1 MFNQTPRQ
9 PSQMQH
15 SFSNVPR
22 VNVPRSVFKR
32 PYERHMPHGV
42 DYLYPFYVEEVIPG
56 DSHLLRGRFVSRL
69 TTPIVPF
76 MSNLYLETFFF
87 FVPNRLVWSH
97 WENFMGERKPDP
109 DSSIDYTL
117 PLMYRPSVT
126 GWTEF
131 SLQDY
136 LNYGCPG
143 IVGDDTSTYAAHNL
157 VGRGYNLIYREF
169 FRDQNLIDS
178 PTVDLD
184 DGPDAVADYV
194 LRKRGKRHDY
204 FTSALPWPQ
213 KGEGVPLVVGG
224 QAPVYGRD
232 MEYLSLSGIPRAAHA
247 SLYQAIRATGSTDT
261 GPQDS
266 PAMGG
271 GVADVEINAIAAGGA
286 GATAYP
292 GTWNDATTAV
302 YGHSLAT
309 EAQYTAL
316 NAAFG
321 SNYDDFQPIF
331 QPPYADMSNTEAGT
345 INDFRFAFQLQMLLE
360 NDARGGSRYVELLLV
375 QYGVI
380 SPDFRLQRP
389 EYLGGGRQELTM
401 MTVPQTSETATTEQ
415 GNLAAYALFNGG
427 RHGFSKSFVEHGYI
441 IGILNVRSDLSY
453 QQGQPRHYGR
463 RTRYDYYFPSFAH
476 LGEQVLPN
484 REIFE
489 TAAPSL
495 ADAGVFGYQ
504 EYGAEYRY
512 KPSEIVGSMRS
523 TSATSLDVWHLA
535 QEFSALPTLGQ
546 TFIEEAVPISRVTG
560 VVTPH
565 EYFKTDFYADIRSA
579 RPMPVYSTPGLV
591 TRL

>member
-9 PSQMQH
+9 PSNSQH
-15 SFSNVPR
+15 SFANVPR
-22 VNVPRSVFKR
+22 VDVPRSVFKR
-32 PYERHMPHGV
+32 PYERHMTNGV

-56 DSHLLRGRFVSRL
+56 DSHMVQGRFVSRL

-87 FVPNRLVWSH
+87 FVPNRLVWEH

-117 PLMYRPSVT
+117 PLMYRPAAT
-126 GWTEF
+126 GWVEF

-143 IVGDDTSTYAAHNL
+143 VVGDGTATYAAHNL
-157 VGRGYNLIYREF
+157 VGRAYNLTYREF

-178 PTVDLD
+178 PVVDLD

-213 KGEGVPLVVGG
+213 KGEAVPLVVGG
-224 QAPVYGRD
+224 EAPVYGRA
-232 MEYLSLSGIPRAAHA
+232 MNYS
-247 SLYQAIRATGSTDT
+247 ATGFAKGTHAHLWQGIEAT
-261 GPQDS
+261 GPATHAGPTS
-266 PAMGG
+266 FPGG
-271 GVADVEINAIAAGGA
+271 GAATLVRSYGAAGGV
-286 GATAYP
+286 GVSAYP
-292 GTWNDATTAV
+292 ARWDNDTSEV
-302 YGHSLAT
+302 FGVSLGT

-321 SNYDDFQPIF
+321 SDFDAEQPVF
-331 QPPYADMSNTEAGT
+331 QPPYADMGNVEAGT

-360 NDARGGSRYVELLLV
+360 NDARGGSRYVEMLLV
-375 QYGVI
+375 QYGVV

-389 EYLGGGRQELTM
+389 EFLGGGRQELTM
-401 MTVPQTSETATTEQ
+401 MTVPQTSETGTTEQ
-415 GNLAAYALFNGG
+415 GNLAAYALFSGG

-441 IGILNVRSDLSY
+441 IGLLNIRTDLSY

-463 RTRYDYYFPSFAH
+463 RTRYDYYFPAFAH
-476 LGEQVLPN
+476 LGEQVVYN
-484 REIFE
+484 REIYE
-489 TAAPSL
+489 SAAPSTN
-495 ADAGVFGYQ
+495 DAAVFGYQ

-523 TSATSLDVWHLA
+523 TSGASLDVWHLA
-535 QEFSALPTLGQ
+535 QEFSVLPTLSQ
-546 TFIEEAVPISRVTG
+546 TFIEEGVPISRAVG

-565 EYFKTDFYADIRSA
+565 EYFKTDFYANIRSA
-579 RPMPVYSTPGLV
+579 RPMPVYSTPGLI